1 MHQEGLTLM
10 PRPNPSTWL
19 PILDRALQVEIG
31 IGFAVSG
38 VSREQFR
45 QTLYD
50 ARKQAADPK
59 YDELILFLPGGDHT
73 DEVWVC
79 KKEVELG
86 EGA

>member
-1 MHQEGLTLM
+1 M

-19 PILDRALQVEIG
+19 PLLDRALTTEIG
-31 IGFAVSG
+31 IGFRVSG
-38 VSREQFR
+38 IDRIQFR
-45 QTLYD
+45 NALYEARKASADPCYD
-50 ARKQAADPK
+50 A
-59 YDELILFLPGGDHT
+59 LIIFLPGGNYT

>member
-1 MHQEGLTLM
+1 M
-10 PRPNPSTWL
+10 PRPNPATWL
-19 PILDRALQVEIG
+19 PLLDRALDVEIG
-31 IGFAVSG
+31 IGFAVHG
-38 VSREQFR
+38 VEREQFR
-45 QTLYD
+45 NTLYE
-50 ARKQAADPK
+50 ARKASADPR